1 MSVRLT
7 PTTASD
13 PTEDVDKRG
22 ATWDVNY
29 VSESEVEAISN
40 PSGRPSPRSK
50 WFAPTVGGLVIL
62 AVFADPDGLV
72 DRVPILYA
80 IVTGVL
86 GFGCGL
92 YAVVRLQP
100 RLETQGWRGYVAVV
114 ALPLIAIFFA
124 SRLGRFAFE
133 TAAFAGFAASASTV
147 EAPFVGMSSG
157 KSGPHGDVKIDPTS
171 REIRVSVTGDLY
183 ARLDAHRYPGR
194 DCLTLTVQTGRF
206 GVRRALIPAP
216 LSKGL
221 ESERLHPCP
230 AEVTAW
236 AAIRSGS

>member
-1 MSVRLT
+1 
-7 PTTASD
+7 
-13 PTEDVDKRG
+13 
-22 ATWDVNY
+22 
-29 VSESEVEAISN
+29 VSEAEVKAISN
-40 PSGRPSPRSK
+40 PSGRASALSK
-50 WFAPTVGGLVIL
+50 WFTLTVGGLAIL
-62 AVFADPDGLV
+62 AVFAYPDGLV

-86 GFGCGL
+86 GFGGGL
-92 YAVVRLQP
+92 YAVVRLER
-100 RLETQGWRGYVAVV
+100 RLETQGWRGYAAVV
-114 ALPLIAIFFA
+114 GLPLIAVFFA

-133 TAAFAGFAASASTV
+133 IAAFAGVAASASAV

-171 REIRVSVTGDLY
+171 REIRVSVSGDLY

-194 DCLTLTVQTGRF
+194 DCITLTVQTGRF

-216 LSKGL
+216 LSGGL

>member
-1 MSVRLT
+1 
-7 PTTASD
+7 
-13 PTEDVDKRG
+13 
-22 ATWDVNY
+22 

-124 SRLGRFAFE
+124 LRLGRFAFE

-157 KSGPHGDVKIDPTS
+157 KSGSHGDVKIDPTS

>member
-1 MSVRLT
+1 M
-7 PTTASD
+7 
-13 PTEDVDKRG
+13 
-22 ATWDVNY
+22 
-29 VSESEVEAISN
+29 SESEVEAISN

-100 RLETQGWRGYVAVV
+100 RLETRGWRGYVAVV
-114 ALPLIAIFFA
+114 ALPLVAVFFA

-183 ARLDAHRYPGR
+183 PRLDAHRYPGR